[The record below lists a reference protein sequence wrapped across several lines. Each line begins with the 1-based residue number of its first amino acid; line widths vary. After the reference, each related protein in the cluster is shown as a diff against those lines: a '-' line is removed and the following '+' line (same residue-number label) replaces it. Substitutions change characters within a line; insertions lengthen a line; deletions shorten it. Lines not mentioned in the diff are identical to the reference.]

1 MATRY
6 IDKEYGTD
14 TLTAIANNA
23 TGTTKV
29 RNLPDA
35 AGFVYDKV
43 DNQFKFNAADTIK
56 FLADSTTTQTLTN
69 KTLTAPTLTAV
80 TVTGASTITGATLV
94 DSLVTSAPI
103 ASGST
108 LTVTAALHAG
118 RIVILNQVAGTVQ
131 TMPAATGTGNIYTFI
146 NSVALTSVSNIWNA
160 VGSDKF
166 SGGILI
172 NDAGGSTAATADFW
186 PATAA
191 SSVTLT
197 GTLTAGG
204 GSQGDR
210 TTFTDIATNKWAVT
224 GMWTTSLDPVNPFS

>member
-1 MATRY
+1 MAIRSIRRQATNPLAAP
-6 IDKEYGTD
+6 GTP
-14 TLTAIANNA
+14 TTAPIYVDSDDNILKMIPAGS
-23 TGTTKV
+23 GTTEV
-29 RNLPDA
+29 QVVDA
-35 AGFVYDKV
+35 
-43 DNQFKFNAADTIK
+43 
-56 FLADSTTTQTLTN
+56 SSTQTLTN
-69 KTLTAPTLTAV
+69 KTLTAPTITSPV
-80 TVTGASTITGATLV
+80 ITGALLTN
-94 DSLVTSAPI
+94 TPI
-103 ASGST
+103 LSGST

-118 RIVILNQVAGTVQ
+118 QTILLNQVAGTVN
-131 TMPAATGTGNIYTFI
+131 TLPAATGTGNVYRFI

-160 VGSDKF
+160 VGSDKL

-172 NDAGGSTAATADFW
+172 NDAGGSAAATADFW

-204 GSQGDR
+204 GSQGDF